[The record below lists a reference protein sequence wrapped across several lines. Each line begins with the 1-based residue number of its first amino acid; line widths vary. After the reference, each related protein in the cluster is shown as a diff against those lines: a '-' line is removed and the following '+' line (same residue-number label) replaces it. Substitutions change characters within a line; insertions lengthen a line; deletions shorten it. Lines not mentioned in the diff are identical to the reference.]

1 MWMCSQLLN
10 RTYQAVAALDSPS
23 GDQRQCGRVPEQ
35 FTRFNQ
41 CLVFFS
47 SGGVSSVMR
56 TSLLLLIP
64 LLRFSE
70 SLPIGRNAVAE
81 DVLM

>member
-41 CLVFFS
+41 CLVFFG

-56 TSLLLLIP
+56 NLPVLLIP
-64 LLRFSE
+64 LLRCIE
-70 SLPIGRNAVAE
+70 RLPIGLNAVNE
-81 DVLM
+81 DVLV